1 MRPRRFLALGV
12 LLLPAALPA
21 SLAPAAAPT
30 DGLLTHGG
38 PIGRVVI
45 DRWVQREDRANTGI
59 ALGWGRGEWS
69 GREVTVPHTPNA
81 SPSRLRGRRGEVGF
95 AGAVAWYRAS
105 FSVPGAGRYAIDFQ
119 SVNHRATVWIDGKR
133 VGRSHEGEFQP
144 FAKRF
149 RASGPGRHTVV
160 VRADYTDIERQN
172 ATGWH
177 RTWWNFGGI
186 NREVTV
192 RPVGRS
198 DIQAPMVFTVLG
210 RTSGDA
216 VVRVQ
221 ARLRNHG
228 PARRIALRG
237 ALSHGERVAELPFPR
252 VRVPANSARVVRARV
267 RIADP
272 DLWSSEDP
280 QLHDLTLEVPGEAAW
295 SAKVGLRELTWRG
308 RDVYLNGRQ
317 VQFHG
322 ASLHEDARGRGSALT
337 GPDMDGLVDDLER
350 IEANVTRAHHPL
362 APALLERLDAAGI
375 LVYQEIGPNDPPGGF
390 SLKTPALRR
399 QGRQRIRVTLDQLQ
413 RHPSIFAWTL
423 ANEAAGRGHNDGQ
436 RFWVDN
442 VAKELHR
449 RDPGRMVG
457 VDLWG
462 RYVPDSDRGLRMY
475 SNLDVIGLTNYD
487 GWYNDNDARGPRLR
501 RIIRTTV
508 DEFARAFPRKV
519 LMLTEFGAEANP
531 NNASHRAGGYAFQIR
546 LLREHLRVYGSDP
559 RIAGMMIWVLRDFA
573 VTPAF
578 AGGSIRREVPDIR
591 LVRGIAQKGL
601 IDYRGRPKPAA
612 AVVARIFR
620 AWPDLR

>member
-1 MRPRRFLALGV
+1 MRPRRLLALGA

-21 SLAPAAAPT
+21 SLAPAAAPA
-30 DGLLTHGG
+30 GGVLTYGG
-38 PIGRVVI
+38 PVGRVAI
-45 DRWVQREDRANTGI
+45 ERWVVRDDITNTGI
-59 ALGWGRGEWS
+59 ARGWGRGGWS
-69 GREVTVPHTPNA
+69 GREVAVPYSPNA
-81 SPSRLRGRRGEVGF
+81 SPSGLRGRRGALNF
-95 AGAVAWYRAS
+95 AGAVTWYRAS
-105 FSVPGAGRYAIDFQ
+105 FSVPAAGRYAIDFQ
-119 SVNHRATVWIDGKR
+119 SVNHRATVWIDGVR
-133 VGRSHEGEFQP
+133 IGRSHEGEFQP
-144 FAKRF
+144 FAKYF
-149 RASGPGRHTVV
+149 SATGPGRHTVV

-172 ATGWH
+172 RTGWH

-198 DIQAPMVFTVLG
+198 DIRAPMVFTVLDRG
-210 RTSGDA
+210 SGA
-216 VVRVQ
+216 ATVRVE
-221 ARLRNHG
+221 ARLRNYG
-228 PARRIALRG
+228 PARRIRLRG
-237 ALSHGERVAELPFPR
+237 TLRRGAAAVALPFPR
-252 VRVPANSARVVRARV
+252 VRVPAGGSRIVRARV
-267 RIADP
+267 RIANP
-272 DLWSSEDP
+272 ALWSPDDP
-280 QLHDLTLEVPGEAAW
+280 ELHDLALEVPGEAGWKAR
-295 SAKVGLRELTWRG
+295 VGLREITWRG
-308 RDVYLNGRQ
+308 RNVYINGRRMY
-317 VQFHG
+317 FHG

-337 GPDMDGLVDDLER
+337 GTDMDGLVSDLQR
-350 IEANVTRAHHPL
+350 VEANVTRAHHPL

-390 SLKTPALRR
+390 SLKTPELRR

-423 ANEAAGRGHNDGQ
+423 ANEAAGRGNSDGQ
-436 RFWVDN
+436 RPWVDN
-442 VAKELHR
+442 VAQELHR

-475 SNLDVIGLTNYD
+475 RNLDVIGLTNYD

-501 RIIRTTV
+501 RIIRRTV
-508 DEFARAFPRKV
+508 DEFARAFPSKV
-519 LMLTEFGAEANP
+519 LMITEFGAEANP
-531 NNASHRAGGYAFQIR
+531 RNATNEAGGYAFQAR
-546 LLREHLRVYGSDP
+546 LLREHLRVYRADP

-612 AVVARIFR
+612 AVVARMFR
-620 AWPDLR
+620 AWPDMR

>member
-1 MRPRRFLALGV
+1 MRPRRFIALGA
-12 LLLPAALPA
+12 LLVSTFL
-21 SLAPAAAPT
+21 AAAPAR
-30 DGLLTHGG
+30 GGEPLTQGG
-38 PIGRVVI
+38 PAGRVTI
-45 DRWVQREDRANTGI
+45 DDWVLRGDRANVGI
-59 ALGWGRGEWS
+59 SRGWGDGDWS
-69 GREVTVPHTPNA
+69 GREVTVPFAPNA
-81 SPSRLRGRRGEVGF
+81 APGSLVGRRGERSF
-95 AGAVAWYRAS
+95 AGSIVWYRAS
-105 FSVPGAGRYAIDFQ
+105 FRVPRAGRYAIDFQ

-133 VGRSHEGEFQP
+133 IGLSHEGEFQP
-144 FAKRF
+144 FAKHF
-149 RASGPGRHTVV
+149 RADGPGAHTVV

-198 DIQAPMVFTVLG
+198 DIIAPMIFTVLG
-210 RTSGDA
+210 RSGDA
-216 VVRVQ
+216 FVRVE

-237 ALSHGERVAELPFPR
+237 ALVDGDRAFNLPFPR
-252 VRVPANSARVVRARV
+252 VRVPGYGTRIVRARV
-267 RIADP
+267 RVTDPALWSTADP
-272 DLWSSEDP
+272 
-280 QLHDLTLEVPGEAAW
+280 QRHDLALEVPGEAVW
-295 SAKVGLRELTWRG
+295 TGRVGLRELTWKG
-308 RDVYLNGRQ
+308 RNVYLNGRRI
-317 VQFHG
+317 VFRG
-322 ASLHEDARGRGSALT
+322 ASLHEDVRGRGTALT
-337 GPDMDGLVDDLER
+337 GADMDALVDNLQQ
-350 IEANVTRAHHPL
+350 IGANVTRAHHPL

-390 SLKTPALRR
+390 SLKTPLLRR

-436 RFWVDN
+436 RPWVDN
-442 VAKELHR
+442 VAQELHR

-475 SNLDVIGLTNYD
+475 RNLDVVGLTNYD
-487 GWYNDNDARGPRLR
+487 GWYNDNHARGARLR
-501 RIIRTTV
+501 RIIQGSV
-508 DEFARAFPRKV
+508 DEFAAAFPRKV

-531 NNASHRAGGYAFQIR
+531 YNATNRAGGYAFQSR
-546 LLREHLRVYGSDP
+546 LLREHLRVYSADP
-559 RIAGMMIWVLRDFA
+559 RVAGMMIWVLRDFA

-601 IDYRGRPKPAA
+601 FDFRNRPKPAA
-612 AVVARIFR
+612 AVVARIFG
-620 AWPDLR
+620 AMPASP

>member
-1 MRPRRFLALGV
+1 MRPRRFLALGA
-12 LLLPAALPA
+12 LLLPAVLPA
-21 SLAPAAAPT
+21 SLAPAAAPA
-30 DGLLTHGG
+30 DGPLTRGG
-38 PIGRVVI
+38 PAGRVVI
-45 DRWVQREDRANTGI
+45 DRWVLRADSANTGI
-59 ALGWGRGEWS
+59 ARGWGRGTWS
-69 GREVTVPHTPNA
+69 GREVTVPHSPNA
-81 SPSRLRGRRGEVGF
+81 RPGQLRGRRGTDGF
-95 AGAVAWYRAS
+95 AGSIAWYRAS
-105 FSVPGAGRYAIDFQ
+105 FSVPAAGRYAIDFQ
-119 SVNHRATVWIDGKR
+119 SVNHRATVWIDGER
-133 VGRSHEGEFQP
+133 IGRSHEGEFQP
-144 FAKRF
+144 FAKHF
-149 RASGPGRHTVV
+149 RAAGPGRHSVV

-198 DIQAPMVFTVLG
+198 DIRAPMVFTVLG

-216 VVRVQ
+216 VVRVH
-221 ARLRNHG
+221 ARLRNRG

-237 ALSHGERVAELPFPR
+237 TLNHGGRAIDLPFPR
-252 VRVPANSARVVRARV
+252 VRVPANSTRVVRARV
-267 RIADP
+267 RIAGP
-272 DLWSSEDP
+272 ELWSPDDP
-280 QLHDLTLEVPGEAAW
+280 QMHDLALEVPGEAAW
-295 SAKVGLRELTWRG
+295 SARVGLRELTWRG

-317 VQFHG
+317 VSFHG

-375 LVYQEIGPNDPPGGF
+375 LVYQEIGPNDPPGAF

-442 VAKELHR
+442 VAQELHR

-462 RYVPDSDRGLRMY
+462 RYVPASDRGLRMY
-475 SNLDVIGLTNYD
+475 RNLDVVGLTNYD

-501 RIIRTTV
+501 RIIGRTV
-508 DEFARAFPRKV
+508 DQFAHAFPNKV

-531 NNASHRAGGYAFQIR
+531 RNASHRAGGYAFQTR
-546 LLREHLRVYGSDP
+546 LLREHLRVYRSDP
-559 RIAGMMIWVLRDFA
+559 RIAGMMIWLLRDFA

-578 AGGSIRREVPDIR
+578 AGGSIRGEVPDIR

-612 AVVARIFR
+612 EVVARIFR